1 MATARKTVAI
11 VGNPNCGKTTLFNAL
26 TGGSQRVGNWP
37 GVTVEKKEGKIPLWG
52 TPVPIVDL
60 PGVYALQASSED
72 EWVARDYIL
81 SGEPGLVVNI
91 VDSTNLQRN
100 LFLTT
105 QLIDMQI
112 PLVVVLNMTDAAEN
126 QGLSIDSEALG
137 CELGCPVVA
146 TTATRKRDIRK
157 VLNVIEE
164 AWGKKSL
171 SPVRV
176 KQLEPV
182 EDFCARWERRL
193 RETAAGL
200 GTNPRWLA
208 LKLLERDEWSTM
220 KVVESKV
227 AESEE
232 IEQAIAALEGDLGDS
247 ADVVLAEAR
256 YRFIEAVSQ
265 KAVSRQRSEP
275 SETRGSETRSDRIDR
290 VVLNRALSIPI
301 FLLAM
306 YLLFWFTINVGGAF
320 IDFFDVAA
328 GTVFV
333 DGFGRLLEGMGCP
346 DWLVTI
352 LAGGV
357 GAGLQTVATFIPI
370 IFAMFLGLSLLEDSG
385 YMARAAFV
393 MDRFMRWIG
402 LPGKSF
408 VPMLVGFGCNVP
420 AIMATRTLEN
430 RRDRYLTIFMNPFMS
445 CGARLPVYALFGAA
459 FFGVAAGAMTFS
471 LYVAGIVVA
480 VLTGLLLKRTLFK
493 GETSHFIMELPAY
506 HAPRMRT
513 ISLFSW
519 KRLILFMTRAK
530 YIVPI
535 VAVLAVLN
543 SVGTDGTMG
552 NEDTSKSVLSGIG
565 RTITPVFEP
574 MGVKED
580 NWPATVGIFTGI
592 FAKEAVV
599 GTLNSLYGQD
609 AAGSTVAEEVSFSF
623 WGGMADALRTIPENL
638 AAVPTSL
645 VDPLGLGLL
654 GGSGEEVAAE
664 VGAGAGIYTGL
675 RAGFAE
681 GRPQAY
687 AYLLFILLYFPCVAA
702 FGAMTREMGLRYSLL
717 SAGYLGV
724 TSWSVATLF
733 YQVTVARN
741 PLWIV
746 VSIALMA
753 LCVMVF
759 WIIGRTAR
767 PIERRIRRI
776 AAPVDPAA
784 GADQG
789 PSPQGAVPFS
799 G

>member
-1 MATARKTVAI
+1 MMTNAPKTVAI

-60 PGVYALQASSED
+60 PGIYALQASSED
-72 EWVARDYIL
+72 ERVARDYIL
-81 SGEPGLVVNI
+81 SGEPGLIVNI
-91 VDSTNLQRN
+91 VDSTNLERN

-105 QLIDMQI
+105 QLIDMRI
-112 PLVVVLNMTDAAEN
+112 PLVVVLNMTDSAES
-126 QGLSIDSEALG
+126 QGLSIDDEALSR
-137 CELGCPVVA
+137 ELGCPAVA
-146 TTATRKRDIRK
+146 ISATRKRDIRR
-157 VLNVIEE
+157 VLTLIEQ
-164 AWGKKSL
+164 AWGTEPS
-171 SPVRV
+171 SDVRV
-176 KQLEPV
+176 EQPEAV
-182 EDFCARWERRL
+182 ERFCATWERRL
-193 RETAAGL
+193 EETAAGL

-208 LKLLERDEWSTM
+208 LKLLERDEWSVKM
-220 KVVESKV
+220 VVDSG
-227 AESEE
+227 AAGSEE
-232 IEQAIAALEGDLGDS
+232 IERAVEAVEAELGDS

-256 YRFIEAVSQ
+256 YRFIET
-265 KAVSRQRSEP
+265 VSRRTVSRRRSES
-275 SETRGSETRSDRIDR
+275 SETGRSETMSDRIDR
-290 VVLNRALSIPI
+290 VVLNRVLGIPI

-320 IDFFDVAA
+320 IDFFDVAT
-328 GTVFV
+328 GTIFV
-333 DGFGRLLEGMGCP
+333 DGFGRLLEGMGSP
-346 DWLVTI
+346 AWVVGI

-385 YMARAAFV
+385 YMARAAFI

-459 FFGVAAGAMTFS
+459 FFGAAGGAMTFS
-471 LYVAGIVVA
+471 LYIVGIVA
-480 VLTGLLLKRTLFK
+480 AILTGLMLRHTLFK
-493 GETSHFIMELPAY
+493 GEASHFIMELPSY
-506 HAPRMRT
+506 HAPRLRT

-519 KRLILFMTRAK
+519 KRLVLFMTRAK
-530 YIVPI
+530 YIVPV
-535 VAVLAVLN
+535 VAILAVLN

-552 NEDTSKSVLSGIG
+552 NQDTSGSVLSSIG
-565 RTITPVFEP
+565 RTMTPVFEP

-592 FAKEAVV
+592 LAKEAVV
-599 GTLNSLYGQD
+599 GTLNSLYGQE
-609 AAGSTVAEEVSFSF
+609 AAASASPEEGSFSF

-638 AAVPTSL
+638 AGVPASL
-645 VDPLGLGLL
+645 VDPLGLGLI
-654 GGSGEEVAAE
+654 GGSGEEVAAQ
-664 VGAGAGIYTGL
+664 VGASTSIYVGL
-675 RAGFAE
+675 RAGFTE

-733 YQVTVARN
+733 YQVTVARD
-741 PLWIV
+741 PLWIAV
-746 VSIALMA
+746 PIALMA
-753 LCVMVF
+753 LCVLVF
-759 WIIGRTAR
+759 WIVGKTAR
-767 PIERRIRRI
+767 PIEKRARRS
-776 AAPVDPAA
+776 AAPADSSA
-784 GADQG
+784 GV
-789 PSPQGAVPFS
+789 S
-799 G
+799 

>member
-1 MATARKTVAI
+1 MMASPRKTVAI

-26 TGGSQRVGNWP
+26 TGGSQHVGNWP

-72 EWVARDYIL
+72 ERVARDYVL

-91 VDSTNLQRN
+91 VDSTNLERN

-105 QLIDMQI
+105 QLLDMQI
-112 PLVVVLNMTDAAEN
+112 PLVVVLNMTDAAESR
-126 QGLSIDSEALG
+126 GLSIDTQALSR
-137 CELGCPVVA
+137 ELGCPVVA
-146 TTATRKRDIRK
+146 ITATRKRDIRK
-157 VLNVIEE
+157 VLGAIEE
-164 AWGKKSL
+164 AWDRKSP

-176 KQLEPV
+176 KQAEPV
-182 EDFCARWERRL
+182 EAFCRAWEPRL

-200 GTNPRWLA
+200 GAKARWLA
-208 LKLLERDEWSTM
+208 LKLLERDEWSLAT
-220 KVVESKV
+220 VTEANV
-227 AESEE
+227 AERQE
-232 IEQAIAALEGDLGDS
+232 IDEAIEALEAELGDS
-247 ADVVLAEAR
+247 ADIILAEAR
-256 YRFIEAVSQ
+256 YRFIETVRE
-265 KAVSRQRSEP
+265 KTVSRERSRA
-275 SETRGSETRSDRIDR
+275 SETRTSETRSDRIDR
-290 VVLNRALSIPI
+290 VVLNRVLSIPL

-333 DGFGRLLEGMGCP
+333 DGFGRLLEGVGSP
-346 DWLVTI
+346 NWLVAI

-459 FFGVAAGAMTFS
+459 FFGAAAGAMTFS
-471 LYVAGIVVA
+471 LYIVGIVVA
-480 VLTGLLLKRTLFK
+480 VLTGLMLKRTLFK
-493 GETSHFIMELPAY
+493 GETSHFIMELPPY
-506 HAPRMRT
+506 HAPRLRT

-519 KRLILFMTRAK
+519 KRLVLFLTRAK

-543 SVGTDGTMG
+543 SVGTDGTIG
-552 NEDTSKSVLSGIG
+552 NEDSSKSVLSGIG

-592 FAKEAVV
+592 FAKEAGG
-599 GTLNSLYGQD
+599 GTLNSLYAQD
-609 AAGSTVAEEVSFSF
+609 AAASVAAEEEAFSF
-623 WGGMADALRTIPENL
+623 WGGMGGALRTIPENL
-638 AAVPTSL
+638 AAAPAGL
-645 VDPLGLGLL
+645 IDPLGLGLV
-654 GGSGEEVAAE
+654 GDSGQEVAAE
-664 VGAGAGIYTGL
+664 VGASSSIYAGL
-675 RAGFAE
+675 RAGFTE

-702 FGAMTREMGLRYSLL
+702 FGAMTREMGLRYSML

-724 TSWSVATLF
+724 VSWSVATLF

-741 PLWIV
+741 PAWIF
-746 VSIALMA
+746 VSLALMA
-753 LCVMVF
+753 LSVFVF

-767 PIERRIRRI
+767 PIESRIRRMPTPADST
-776 AAPVDPAA
+776 AAAN
-784 GADQG
+784 
-789 PSPQGAVPFS
+789 
-799 G
+799 